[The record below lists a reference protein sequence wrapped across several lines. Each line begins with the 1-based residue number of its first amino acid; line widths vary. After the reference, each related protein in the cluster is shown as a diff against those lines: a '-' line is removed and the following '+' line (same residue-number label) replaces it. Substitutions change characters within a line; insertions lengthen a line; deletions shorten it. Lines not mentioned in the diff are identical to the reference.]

1 MHNIP
6 SSIVILPARPMP
18 AWMMFSQSAK
28 ALYPQRHVQF
38 VFRDPDETNLSA
50 RYRF

>member
-6 SSIVILPARPMP
+6 SSIVILPA
-18 AWMMFSQSAK
+18 WMMFSQSVK